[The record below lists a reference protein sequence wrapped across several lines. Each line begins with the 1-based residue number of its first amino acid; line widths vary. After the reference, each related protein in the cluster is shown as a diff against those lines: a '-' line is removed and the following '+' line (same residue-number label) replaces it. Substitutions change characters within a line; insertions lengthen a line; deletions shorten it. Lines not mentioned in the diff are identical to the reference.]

1 MPGPTPVPFNNLGV
15 VQKTD
20 PSQLAPGEFYFL
32 ENATSVQEGA
42 LSARYGHQAL
52 TKASLGSSI
61 ISLSKLNL
69 GGADSANP
77 RYRGSGTQIYRDVPP
92 YTANTSVYT
101 GLTSGARWTAMQ
113 YNAGTA
119 GTPSLYLATQD
130 AALRDNGIYATLQ
143 KWGVDPPPI
152 PVQAALNVPFVLG
165 LAAFYTYQSGG
176 SFDYRFVPSGQPVHN
191 SNATGTKTVVTI
203 NGSAGSVAAGY
214 VTIVPTAAAPIN
226 GVDGIYVGMLLGIYQ
241 APSMSGPDLLETV
254 VVLTVGPTS
263 FTCITSQAH
272 TAGSIYLGNGQ
283 DVITVSGSTTTSFTG
298 LTIDASFNGVPD
310 NGYSTDDPFHIGL
323 RCTDVNAVTNIQIQI
338 VPNYSGS
345 GGTATNYYYYNVVP
359 AATMSSSAQFTN
371 PAWVE
376 LNIPKNA
383 FSTAGSAGSGVWTWK
398 NITQIIIITT
408 GSGQVGVS
416 NLYFIGGGGLNS
428 IAAGTTNYDWRMTF
442 RNPTTQAEGNP
453 SVEMIAANLTPP
465 INNGKVT
472 LTLTGTAQAA
482 TVANGIGDISGP
494 GSIKIYRRGGTF
506 SDGFY
511 RHIGY
516 ATNPGSGG
524 TVTFVDNASDQSLD
538 EADTLQFDNDPPV
551 PSSLPTPLT
560 ANILAFQAQG
570 GSGDTSTNTAD
581 TTTRLVLSGLPTSF
595 TAANIASVITV
606 GSTLEVGFGLTSEP
620 AIISAVGYNT
630 TGHATSAW
638 VEVYLQYVHN
648 TTANDPSETIECD
661 AILRGKCDLLHQDFD
676 CLFLA
681 GDPNNPATLYQSK
694 VGRPEAFPV
703 VNLENNFAQ
712 QINVGSPANPIY
724 GITSIGP
731 GELVCLNQD
740 NIYIVQVW
748 AGQMQQPI
756 QAPASRGLF
765 AKWCWCKGDNR
776 IWYLAYDGIYTWAG
790 GESQKV
796 SNKID
801 YLFKKQIVNGI
812 FPVNYA
818 LASFFSFSYAEN
830 SLYFSYVDTNNSYH
844 RLRYEVLYD
853 RWTVETI
860 YSAGQAAIY
869 GITALFTEPD
879 TGNFLV
885 GVTDGSGNSNMWL
898 CDFYSTTD
906 GWATVP
912 TDGIAIFYT
921 MWRYWPIGDA
931 LADYQVGEIIWEL
944 QNASDAVTAALFY
957 NYSTTATN
965 TIAIPSGAVPARNR
979 FWATVNSAITAV
991 QYSIGLRLTGTTG
1004 ETSTPVTFYT
1014 FGWRDYPWEI
1024 GSWNGPK
1031 FFKWIDMQVNTN
1043 GTPVPFQLQIDGAV
1057 AYSFT
1062 ATGTFFNRASV
1073 ITLPSTLTGISYR
1086 VVPAQG
1092 TTSTCQVYGAQVQF
1106 ENLPQPLTH
1115 FDTYGQIYGSEGF
1128 HICYQCW
1135 LDYQCAVEVVYSIY
1149 RDGNVLFYQKTLPAM
1164 SQRGVSRFFLPAVN
1178 TPSGGT
1184 QPQFNKSI
1192 SYRIT
1197 LDSIDGT
1204 TPLQFYRDGT
1214 RIEIRN
1220 LSADQRA
1227 AFDQP
1232 VVYQLMPVQGA

>member
-1 MPGPTPVPFNNLGV
+1 MPGPTPVVFDNKGV

-20 PSQLAPGEFYFL
+20 PSQLAPGEFYAL
-32 ENATSVQEGA
+32 ENTNSVQEGA
-42 LSARYGHQAL
+42 LTARTGHQAL
-52 TKASLGSSI
+52 TETSLANPI
-61 ISLSKLNL
+61 TSLSKLNL
-69 GGADSANP
+69 GGSDASNP

-92 YTANTSVYT
+92 YAGNSSVYT

-130 AALRDNGIYATLQ
+130 AALRDNGVYTTLQ

-152 PVQAALNVPFVLG
+152 PVIATPNFTKIEYFTVPGGAPQRF
-165 LAAFYTYQSGG
+165 LAGINSNGSGFKTVSAMDTGPGYVSITPTAGG
-176 SFDYRFVPSGQPVHN
+176 S
-191 SNATGTKTVVTI
+191 
-203 NGSAGSVAAGY
+203 
-214 VTIVPTAAAPIN
+214 IN
-226 GVDGIYVGMLLGIYQ
+226 GVNGIYVGMVLAITD
-241 APSMSGPDLLETV
+241 SSSGALDEQII
-254 VVLTVGPTS
+254 VLTVTPTS
-263 FTCITSQAH
+263 FTAVTRFAH
-272 TAGSIYLGNGQ
+272 AAANVTLNWFQ
-283 DVITVSGSTTTSFTG
+283 EVQTTIFGTNLFFYNG
-298 LTIDASFNGVPD
+298 LTLDASFNGTAD
-310 NGYSTDDPFHIGL
+310 NGYSTDDPFHIAL
-323 RCTDVNAVTNIQIQI
+323 MSTDVTNVTQIEIRI
-338 VPNYSGS
+338 VPNYSGT
-345 GGTATNYYYYNVVP
+345 GGLATDYYSYKIVP
-359 AATMSSSAQFTN
+359 AAVMTAAPVSPS

-376 LNIPKNA
+376 LNIPKNSFTAVGNAGAGA
-383 FSTAGSAGSGVWTWK
+383 FNWK
-398 NITQIIIITT
+398 NINEIDIIVTANAT
-408 GSGQVGVS
+408 GAGQTVGNS
-416 NLYFIGGGGLNS
+416 SLYFTGGGGLNDS
-428 IAAGTTNYDWRMTF
+428 AAGTTLYDWRITY

-453 SVEMIAANLTPP
+453 SVEMIAANLPPP
-465 INNGKVT
+465 ITNGQIT

-494 GSIKIYRRGGTF
+494 GSINIYRRGGTF
-506 SDGFY
+506 ADGFY
-511 RHIGY
+511 RHVGY
-516 ATNPGSGG
+516 AINPGSGA

-538 EADTLQFDNDPPV
+538 DATTLQFDNDPPV

-560 ANILAFQAQG
+560 ANILDFQSQG
-570 GSGDTSTNTAD
+570 GSGDTSTNAANTTA
-581 TTTRLVLSGLPTSF
+581 RLVLSGLPTNFVAS
-595 TAANIASVITV
+595 TIASVITV
-606 GSTLEVGFGLTSEP
+606 GSTLEVGFGVTSET
-620 AIISAVGYNT
+620 AIISAVGYAT

-638 VEVYLQYVHN
+638 VEVYLQFVHN
-648 TTANDPSETIECD
+648 TTAVDPSETIECD

-712 QINVGSPANPIY
+712 QINVGSPSNPIF

-790 GESQKV
+790 GENQKV

-860 YSAGQAAIY
+860 YTKAQTAIY

-885 GVTDGSGNSNMWL
+885 GVTDASGNSNMWL

-906 GWATVP
+906 GWITVP
-912 TDGIAIFYT
+912 TDGIAIFYVA
-921 MWRYWPIGDA
+921 WRYWPVGDPTADFQIGE
-931 LADYQVGEIIWEL
+931 VIWEL
-944 QNASDAVTAALFY
+944 QNASDAVTTQLFY

-979 FWATVNSAITAV
+979 FWATVNSDVTAV
-991 QYSIGLRLTGTTG
+991 QYSIGLKLTGTTG
-1004 ETSTPVTFYT
+1004 STVTPVTFYT
-1014 FGWRDYPWEI
+1014 FAWRDYPWSDA
-1024 GSWNGPK
+1024 GYPGPK
-1031 FFKWIDMQVNTN
+1031 VFSWLNVQANTSGVN
-1043 GTPVPFQLQIDGAV
+1043 VPFQLQIDGTDAFNFNV
-1057 AYSFT
+1057 N
-1062 ATGTFFNRASV
+1062 GTFFNRAST
-1073 ITLPSTLTGISYR
+1073 ITVPANKIGYQYR
-1086 VVPAQG
+1086 VVPTQGYQG
-1092 TTSTCQVYGAQVQF
+1092 TMQLYGVEPQFQRQPMPITFWSSLSQVYGGNGAK
-1106 ENLPQPLTH
+1106 
-1115 FDTYGQIYGSEGF
+1115 
-1128 HICYQCW
+1128 ICYQVW
-1135 LDYQCAVEVVYSIY
+1135 IDIQCVVPVIFSLYV
-1149 RDGNVLFYQKTLPAM
+1149 DNGVLFFQKTLSAQPV
-1164 SQRGVSRFFLPAVN
+1164 RGEQRFFLPAVN
-1178 TPSGGT
+1178 GSV
-1184 QPQFNKSI
+1184 FNKS
-1192 SYRIT
+1192 YEYTAT
-1197 LDSIDGT
+1197 LASQDGST
-1204 TPLQFYRDGT
+1204 QFQMYRDGS
-1214 RIEIRN
+1214 RLEIRN
-1220 LSADQRA
+1220 LAADQRG
-1227 AFDQP
+1227 AFDQKLIWELQP
-1232 VVYQLMPVQGA
+1232 LES

>member
-1 MPGPTPVPFNNLGV
+1 MPGPTPVAFDNKGV

-20 PSQLAPGEFYFL
+20 PSQLAPGEFYQL

-52 TKASLGSSI
+52 TQASLGNPI
-61 ISLSKLNL
+61 TSLSKLNL

-77 RYRGSGTQIYRDVPP
+77 RYRGSGTQIFRDMPP
-92 YTANTSVYT
+92 YAGNSSVYT

-119 GTPSLYLATQD
+119 GTPSLYFATQD
-130 AALRDNGIYATLQ
+130 AALRDNGVYATLQ

-152 PVQAALNVPFVLG
+152 PVVATPNLTKIEYLVLPG
-165 LAAFYTYQSGG
+165 GTSQRFLAGINSDGSGFKTVSAMDTGPGYVSITPTAGG
-176 SFDYRFVPSGQPVHN
+176 S
-191 SNATGTKTVVTI
+191 
-203 NGSAGSVAAGY
+203 
-214 VTIVPTAAAPIN
+214 IN
-226 GVDGIYVGMLLGIYQ
+226 GVNGIYVGMILAITD
-241 APSMSGPDLLETV
+241 SSSGALDEQII
-254 VVLTVGPTS
+254 VLTVTPTS
-263 FTCITSQAH
+263 FTTVTRFAHVAANVTLNWFQETQSTVFGTSRF
-272 TAGSIYLGNGQ
+272 SYNG
-283 DVITVSGSTTTSFTG
+283 FT
-298 LTIDASFNGVPD
+298 LDASFNGMSS
-310 NGYSTDDPFHIGL
+310 NGYSTDDPFHIAL
-323 RCTDVNAVTNIQIQI
+323 MSTDVTNVTQIEIRI
-338 VPNYSGS
+338 VPNYSG
-345 GGTATNYYYYNVVP
+345 TAGLATDYYSYIIVP
-359 AATMSSSAQFTN
+359 AAIMTAAPVSPS

-376 LNIPKNA
+376 LNIPKDSFTAVGNA
-383 FSTAGSAGSGVWTWK
+383 GAGAFNWK
-398 NITQIIIITT
+398 NINEIDIIVTANASG
-408 GSGQVGVS
+408 GSQTVGNS
-416 NLYFIGGGGLNS
+416 SIYFTGGGGLNDS
-428 IAAGTTNYDWRMTF
+428 AAGTTSYDWRITY

-453 SVEMIAANLTPP
+453 SVEMISANLPPP
-465 INNGKVT
+465 INNGQVT

-494 GSIKIYRRGGTF
+494 GSINIYRRGGTF

-516 ATNPGSGG
+516 ATNPGAGA

-560 ANILAFQAQG
+560 ANILAFQSKG
-570 GSGDTSTNTAD
+570 GSGDTSTNAANTTA
-581 TTTRLVLSGLPTSF
+581 RLVLSGLPTNF
-595 TAANIASVITV
+595 TASTIASVITV
-606 GSTLEVGFGLTSEP
+606 GSTLFVGFGITAEP

-630 TGHATSAW
+630 TGHTTSAW
-638 VEVYLQYVHN
+638 IEVYLQYAHN
-648 TTANDPSETIECD
+648 TTANDSSETIECD

-712 QINVGSPANPIY
+712 QINVGSPSNPIY
-724 GITSIGP
+724 GMTSIGP

-801 YLFKKQIVNGI
+801 YLFKKQTVNGI

-860 YSAGQAAIY
+860 YTKSQAAIY

-885 GVTDGSGNSNMWL
+885 GVTDASGNSNMWL

-906 GWATVP
+906 GWITVP
-912 TDGIAIFYT
+912 TDGIAIFYVA
-921 MWRYWPIGDA
+921 WRYWPVGDPT
-931 LADYQVGEIIWEL
+931 ADFQINEVIFEL
-944 QNASDAVTAALFY
+944 QNASDAVTTELFY

-979 FWATVNSAITAV
+979 FWATVNSDVTAV

-1004 ETSTPVTFYT
+1004 TTSTPVTFYT
-1014 FGWRDYPWEI
+1014 FAWRDYPWEV
-1024 GSWNGPK
+1024 GDWTGPK

-1043 GTPVPFQLQIDGAV
+1043 GTPVPFQLQIDGVV
-1057 AYSFT
+1057 AHSFT
-1062 ATGTFFNRASV
+1062 VTGTFFNRASV

-1086 VVPAQG
+1086 IVPTQG
-1092 TTSTCQVYGAQVQF
+1092 TSSTCQVYGSQVHF

-1115 FDTYGQIYGSEGF
+1115 WDSYGQIYGSEGF

-1135 LDYQCAVEVVYSIY
+1135 LDYQSAVEVVYSIY
-1149 RDGNVLFYQKTLPAM
+1149 RDGNILFYQKTLPAM
-1164 SQRGVSRFFLPAVN
+1164 PQRGVSRFFAPAVN
-1178 TPSGGT
+1178 TPAGGS

-1197 LDSIDGT
+1197 IDSINGT
-1204 TPLQFYRDGT
+1204 TPFQFYRDGS

-1232 VVYQLMPVQGA
+1232 VVFQLMPVQGP